1 MQKPLIV
8 LGLALTA
15 ALASPATADIVVLG
29 SDTAA
34 VAIGTVL
41 TSDKTLEVPAGANVR
56 IMATSGKIQSLAGP
70 LTKAVK
76 DLDDGGAPDSALW
89 TAVTEQLKPVSP
101 RAEVADTKSRGFS
114 SGPARSATAP
124 AGPGPV
130 YKFSWVE
137 VPIFRSGDLCVEK
150 GARLS
155 VVRAATAKAERVV
168 IVDMQGGGKR
178 SEVNFAAGSAVAVWP
193 ADLEPRTGTFAFQAI
208 EQPIRQIKLR
218 LIAPLPSTDDA
229 VRVLHGQ
236 RCELQR
242 DALLEALKNP
252 AFQLTALG
260 E

>member
-1 MQKPLIV
+1 MQKSLTV
-8 LGLALTA
+8 LGLAMTA
-15 ALASPATADIVVLG
+15 ALASPALADIVVIG
-29 SDTAA
+29 SDSAA
-34 VAIGTVL
+34 LTTGTVL
-41 TSDKTLEVPAGANVR
+41 TSDKTLEVPAGAKVR
-56 IMATSGKIQSLAGP
+56 IMATSGKIQSLVGP
-70 LTKAVK
+70 LSKAVK
-76 DLDDGGAPDSALW
+76 DFDDGGASDSALW
-89 TAVTEQLKPVSP
+89 TAVTERLKPVGP
-101 RAEVADTKSRGFS
+101 RAEVADAKSRGFS
-114 SGPARSATAP
+114 AAPARSATAP
-124 AGPGPV
+124 AGPAPV

-137 VPIFRSGDLCVEK
+137 VPVFRSGDLCVEK

-155 VVRAATAKAERVV
+155 VVRATTAKAERVV

-178 SEVNFAAGSAVAVWP
+178 SEVNFVAGSAVATWP
-193 ADLEPRTGTFAFQAI
+193 ADIEPRTGTFAFQAV

-218 LIAPLPSTDDA
+218 LIAPLPATDDA